1 MRVHICISYSHCIY
15 FYLKYNTVIILSMVS
30 FSSVVLENLF
40 AELLFVSFF
49 IYYAKI
55 PFSITS
61 SLTNIIVITITLY
74 CCFSIESYNSI
85 AIFIGLLIATVI
97 GSVLYYVI
105 NNLFNTKYW
114 FVSFVFPVIF
124 LAFFNSFKLLH
135 YIADS
140 L

>member
-1 MRVHICISYSHCIY
+1 
-15 FYLKYNTVIILSMVS
+15 MVS
-30 FSSVVLENLF
+30 FSSLILENLF

-55 PFSITS
+55 PFGLITS
-61 SLTNIIVITITLY
+61 LLNLLVIAVAFY
-74 CCFSIESYNSI
+74 CCFSIDLYSSI
-85 AIFIGLLIATVI
+85 TMFIALLIIVAI
-97 GSVLYYVI
+97 GTIGTIIYYVI

-114 FVSFVFPVIF
+114 VVSFIFPFIF

-135 YIADS
+135 FVADS